1 MDLSLNNNCCDFDT
15 HFMKRACELAYLNV
29 EKNSGGPFGC
39 VITDSQGYV
48 LAEGSNCVTETNDP
62 TAHAEIVTIRKACSV
77 LQNYNLD
84 GCRLYSSCEPC
95 PMCLSA
101 IYWSR
106 IQHVYYCNSRRD
118 AKNIGFDDEY
128 IYDEIAK
135 KNEERDLSLFQIEL
149 EDPLRAFNTWVHK
162 KDKMLY

>member
-1 MDLSLNNNCCDFDT
+1 MDHSLNTSYCDIDK
-15 HFMKRACELAYLNV
+15 HFIKRACELACMSV
-29 EKNSGGPFGC
+29 EKNGGPFGC

-62 TAHAEIVTIRKACSV
+62 TAHAEMVTIRKACSV
-77 LQNYNLD
+77 LQNYNLN

-106 IQHVYYCNSRRD
+106 IQHVFYCNSRRD

-128 IYDEIAK
+128 IYDEISK
-135 KNEERDLSLFQIEL
+135 KNEERNMILIHIEVDDSLK
-149 EDPLRAFNTWVHK
+149 AFDTWANLTNK
-162 KDKMLY
+162 IQY